1 MELTE
6 EQKRL
11 VQSLSSWYKS
21 SDRQFYSY
29 TGAAGT
35 GKTTVIKAFIEA
47 LGLQRYIA
55 CAYVGKAVTVLS
67 RHGLPASTI
76 HSLIY
81 NVDWVPVKDADGK
94 TVFHENGQPK
104 MKVKFSLKPELQGDP
119 ELVIVDE
126 ATMVND
132 DLCEDILSFG
142 KKTVFI
148 GDNNQLP
155 PVFGVSSV
163 MLNPNFALTKIMRQA
178 ENDPIVYLSQRVL
191 HNEPLIVGS
200 YGNSHVYRSLVLGRN
215 WTDYDAIITPL
226 NRIRDHINDHIR
238 HNILGI
244 QSTIPVIGDKIMCR
258 QNDWKRCIEGNIF
271 LTNGM
276 IGEVTDI
283 YRAETKGKSISI
295 DFKPE
300 ISNEE
305 FYNLPIDISYI
316 TKSYDERKTYGISS
330 AEKFEYAYAV
340 TCHSYQG
347 SEADRVLYIDR
358 FVHDADM
365 TRRLRYTG
373 ITRARCK
380 IDIASDIIL
389 DY

>member
-104 MKVKFSLKPELQGDP
+104 MKVEFSLKPELQGDP

-163 MLNPNFALTKIMRQA
+163 MLSPNFALTKIMRQA
-178 ENDPIVYLSQRVL
+178 E
-191 HNEPLIVGS
+191 
-200 YGNSHVYRSLVLGRN
+200 
-215 WTDYDAIITPL
+215 
-226 NRIRDHINDHIR
+226 
-238 HNILGI
+238 
-244 QSTIPVIGDKIMCR
+244 K
-258 QNDWKRCIEGNIF
+258 
-271 LTNGM
+271 
-276 IGEVTDI
+276 
-283 YRAETKGKSISI
+283 
-295 DFKPE
+295 
-300 ISNEE
+300 
-305 FYNLPIDISYI
+305 
-316 TKSYDERKTYGISS
+316 
-330 AEKFEYAYAV
+330 
-340 TCHSYQG
+340 
-347 SEADRVLYIDR
+347 
-358 FVHDADM
+358 
-365 TRRLRYTG
+365 
-373 ITRARCK
+373 
-380 IDIASDIIL
+380 
-389 DY
+389 

>member
-104 MKVKFSLKPELQGDP
+104 MKVEFSLKPELQGDP

-191 HNEPLIVGS
+191 HNEPLIVGT

-373 ITRARCK
+373 ITRARYK

>member
-6 EQKRL
+6 DQKRL
-11 VQSLSSWYKS
+11 VQSLGSWYKS

-35 GKTTVIKAFIEA
+35 GKTTVIKAFIDA
-47 LGLQRYIA
+47 LGIQRYIS

-81 NVDWVPVKDADGK
+81 NVDWVPVKDANGK
-94 TVFHENGQPK
+94 TIFHDNGQPK
-104 MKVKFSLKPELQGDP
+104 MKVEFSLKPELQGDP

-132 DLCEDILSFG
+132 DLCDDILSFG
-142 KKTVFI
+142 RKTVFI

-191 HNEPLIVGS
+191 HNEPLIPGTYGS
-200 YGNSHVYRSLVLGRN
+200 SHVYRSLNLGRN

-238 HNILGI
+238 YNVLGI
-244 QSTIPVIGDKIMCR
+244 RSSIPVIGDKIICR

-316 TKSYDERKTYGISS
+316 TKGYDERKAYGISS

-365 TRRLRYTG
+365 TKRLRYTG
-373 ITRARCK
+373 ITRARYK
-380 IDIASDIIL
+380 IDITSDIIL
-389 DY
+389 E